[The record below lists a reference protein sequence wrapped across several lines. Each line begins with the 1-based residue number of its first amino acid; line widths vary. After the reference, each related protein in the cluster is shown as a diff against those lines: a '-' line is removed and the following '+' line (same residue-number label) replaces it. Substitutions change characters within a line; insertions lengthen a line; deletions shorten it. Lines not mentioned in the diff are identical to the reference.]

1 MVCEAKSYKHL
12 GFAMST
18 SLGLMAH
25 PFIRNR
31 IIDVSQHVELKEST
45 FRALLRLPRLHRL
58 FRWNTDRLH
67 PQSGNVGYTSRR
79 LMGRSKTSSGLSGEL
94 PAKWTAEQSGPIV
107 AGAGKWPK
115 WEVASV
121 KWPGCLKPA
130 TFGNFTVCTYVCY
143 RNAQVS
149 CITRPTILEV

>member
-45 FRALLRLPRLHRL
+45 FRALLRLPGSIGFLGGIQIDL
-58 FRWNTDRLH
+58 IPNLGMWGML
-67 PQSGNVGYTSRR
+67 VGD
-79 LMGRSKTSSGLSGEL
+79 
-94 PAKWTAEQSGPIV
+94 
-107 AGAGKWPK
+107 
-115 WEVASV
+115 
-121 KWPGCLKPA
+121 
-130 TFGNFTVCTYVCY
+130 
-143 RNAQVS
+143 
-149 CITRPTILEV
+149 